1 MEASREVNI
10 LERADKPRDVPPEI
24 RKGFVVK
31 VYSLVVTML
40 LISFGLA
47 SPFVFYAEAASKWL
61 DKNIWVL
68 FVTMSFFLVQYLI
81 HTAMMMQM
89 CCGCGDS
96 CFRCYIKMF
105 VTVPFNYTYMLVYS
119 VFTGALIGMV
129 SLMYQAESVC
139 LVFIVC
145 AVIIIALTIYAVY
158 TNCDFTGFGA
168 YIFVALIGLM
178 LLSVIGFFVPIG
190 STFHRVLGG
199 LGAII
204 FGWIIVYDTQ
214 LIFGTA
220 SASENRKYEYTIDM
234 YAFASFELY
243 LDFINFFLYMLRLL
257 GARR

>member
-1 MEASREVNI
+1 MEASREVTI
-10 LERADKPRDVPPEI
+10 LERADKPSDVPPEV

-40 LISFGLA
+40 VISFGLA
-47 SPFVFYAEAASKWL
+47 SPFVFYAEDSSKWL
-61 DKNIWVL
+61 DKNIWV
-68 FVTMSFFLVQYLI
+68 FFATTGFFLVQYLL
-81 HTAMMMQM
+81 HTAMMMQL
-89 CCGCGDS
+89 CCGGDS

-105 VTVPFNYTYMLVYS
+105 VTAPFNYIYMFVYS

-129 SLMYQAESVC
+129 SLTYQAESVC

-145 AVIIIALTIYAVY
+145 AVIVIALTIYAVY
-158 TNCDFTGFGA
+158 TNCDFTGSGA
-168 YIFVALIGLM
+168 YIFVALIGLV
-178 LLSVIGFFVPIG
+178 LLGVISFFVPIG

-243 LDFINFFLYMLRLL
+243 LDFINFFFYMLRLL
-257 GARR
+257 GSRR